1 MKPTLKS
8 GLSFTLR
15 ISIDATRTISFMGED
30 GRVYS
35 TPSMVRD
42 MEQTSRDLL
51 LQHLEPGEDSVGVR
65 IEVSHLAAAPINDH
79 VDITSTITEIDRR
92 RVTFSVSVRD
102 PIEEIGRGVHT
113 RFIGRTEES
122 KRRIADKIARLSAL
136 TKP

>member
-51 LQHLEPGEDSVGVR
+51 LQHHWLFLLE
-65 IEVSHLAAAPINDH
+65 
-79 VDITSTITEIDRR
+79 
-92 RVTFSVSVRD
+92 
-102 PIEEIGRGVHT
+102 
-113 RFIGRTEES
+113 
-122 KRRIADKIARLSAL
+122 
-136 TKP
+136 